1 MYVSGLLIVGGKIVL
16 GAAMLIEEFDEPIQ
30 VRADFGGGKI
40 TPLKF
45 KWNGR
50 VYDICQVNM
59 RWPERDGRHPKRCF
73 SVQCG
78 DDTYHLVL
86 KTDDLT
92 WRLRKVILIS

>member
-1 MYVSGLLIVGGKIVL
+1 
-16 GAAMLIEEFDEPIQ
+16 MLIEEFDEPIQ
-30 VRADFGGGKI
+30 VRADFGDGKI

-50 VYDICQVNM
+50 VYDIGRVNM
-59 RWPERDGRHPKRCF
+59 RWPEGDGRHPKRCF